1 MAKKTKTKGW
11 VKGVIALA
19 VVGVIGVLGYYG
31 ANGELFQGRSF
42 RVAAPKMDRLKTE
55 DVERLKDME
64 RLKVED
70 AERLKDM
77 ERLKVDGVADKVAR
91 DIAIDEAEKV
101 AFELEADTIEVDKVL
116 QPESELT
123 EVQPMIGFDVAQPT
137 MADLEMGDTD
147 IEMLS
152 VSIDN
157 NLTELL
163 DIEKVAF
170 LQDGEGLESYELF
183 ADGVKIN
190 ATVDVQKV
198 YLDKLGKTVNKV
210 IFTFDRPLVV
220 GPEQDVNFVLKA
232 DVNERLKQ
240 DVDMD
245 SVSVVLDSFL
255 TEKGLETN
263 RDIDFDAFSRKF
275 AL

>member
-42 RVAAPKMDRLKTE
+42 RVATPKMERLKTE
-55 DVERLKDME
+55 DVDRLKDMD

-70 AERLKDM
+70 A

-101 AFELEADTIEVDKVL
+101 AIELEADTIEMDKVL
-116 QPESELT
+116 QPM
-123 EVQPMIGFDVAQPT
+123 VDFDVAQPNMT
-137 MADLEMGDTD
+137 DLEMGDTD

-157 NLTELL
+157 NITESL
-163 DIEKVAF
+163 DVEKVAF
-170 LQDGEGLESYELF
+170 LQDGEGLDSYVLF
-183 ADGVKIN
+183 ADGVQID

-240 DVDMD
+240 EVDMD
-245 SVSVVLDSFL
+245 GVSVVFDSFL

-263 RDIDFDAFSRKF
+263 DDIDFNAFSRKF
-275 AL
+275 SF